1 MTAKKLTFLF
11 AALTLVLMS
20 ARQRP
25 VHVFMAGDSTM
36 ANKVFYKTF
45 AQLKNSLYICRRKIR
60 KGDYK
65 YVYQI
70 LFLYSEVN
78 AVSNLIKKQTQS
90 SVS

>member
-36 ANKVFYKTF
+36 ANKVFYKTMSDSLTGEMTAVPF
-45 AQLKNSLYICRRKIR
+45 AERGWGQYLSE
-60 KGDYK
+60 
-65 YVYQI
+65 
-70 LFLYSEVN
+70 FLSDDIVVRN
-78 AVSNLIKKQTQS
+78 
-90 SVS
+90 